1 MACDW
6 LSAVRKD
13 SHRRVGGA
21 KINDKRTGYNVGP
34 LVIQLSLP
42 DIKSDS
48 DTVPSSTTFEDRK

>member
-1 MACDW
+1 MAE
-6 LSAVRKD
+6 RKD

-21 KINDKRTGYNVGP
+21 KINDARTGYNVVP